1 MDSHSTGFQA
11 GQAKGQA
18 QDSGIASKD
27 QLHHCCTCIQG
38 KNTEAQT
45 EPKRGFVGYIVVYHI
60 HQQRQKGMLDQLQL
74 LQQPLPL
81 K

>member
-1 MDSHSTGFQA
+1 VALLVKISYIIVI
-11 GQAKGQA
+11 KG
-18 QDSGIASKD
+18 KK
-27 QLHHCCTCIQG
+27 T
-38 KNTEAQT
+38 KAQT
-45 EPKRGFVGYIVVYHI
+45 EPKRGFAGYIVVYHI

>member
-1 MDSHSTGFQA
+1 VALLVKISYIIVVLVLKEKKT
-11 GQAKGQA
+11 K
-18 QDSGIASKD
+18 
-27 QLHHCCTCIQG
+27 
-38 KNTEAQT
+38 AQT
-45 EPKRGFVGYIVVYHI
+45 EPKRGFAGYIVVYHI